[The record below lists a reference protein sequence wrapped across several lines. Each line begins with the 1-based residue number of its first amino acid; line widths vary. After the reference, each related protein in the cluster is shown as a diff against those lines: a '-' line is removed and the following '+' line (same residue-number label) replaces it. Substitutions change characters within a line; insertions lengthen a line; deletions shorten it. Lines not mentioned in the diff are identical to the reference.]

1 MKSFNEYAQD
11 KDIKSINES
20 TALMIVEKNID
31 PEALNELA
39 EIFLEFNPLALA
51 GGLGGAAVGGLP
63 GAMAG
68 GYAGGKAGEKA
79 KNWFKG
85 GQNQKV
91 TPALQK
97 AKKAVANLVNSIGSA
112 EKSGGVQNLD
122 AVKTTATQLNKTLS
136 TMDEPVQ
143 KVDQQWTQAQEKVRK
158 EKGGIAQKTQ
168 GLGEKIG
175 SNKKTGARS
184 WIGDKFQK
192 AAGAMKNV
200 DALNK
205 QGGVRGAVAGAGDKL
220 AKWAEKNPRLAKA
233 AKLGATGAAMGT
245 AYALGAGGGEEGAG
259 GGEGAGE
266 GKWHDTT
273 PKGDGHYTGDSL
285 VTKGDGH
292 YTGDLNVRYAD
303 DPSGGVSPDAS
314 RTIDGRVKPLQGGQ
328 VQSNADLG
336 ISDAEG
342 AEMQQAAADQRDALS
357 KRPGESRIDHLRRT
371 QSPASAKFWNR
382 N

>member
-11 KDIKSINES
+11 KDINSINES
-20 TALMIVEKNID
+20 TARMIVEKNID

-39 EIFLEFNPLALA
+39 EVFLEFNPMALA
-51 GGLGGAAVGGLP
+51 GGLSGAAVGGLP
-63 GAMAG
+63 GAVAG

-97 AKKAVANLVNSIGSA
+97 AKQAVANLVNSIGSA

-122 AVKTTATQLNKTLS
+122 AVKATATQLNKTLS

-143 KVDQQWTQAQEKVRK
+143 KVDQQWTQAQDKVRK
-158 EKGGIAQKTQ
+158 EKGGVAQQTQ
-168 GLGEKIG
+168 KLANKIG
-175 SNKKTGARS
+175 GDKNSGARS

-245 AYALGAGGGEEGAG
+245 AYALGAGGGEEGAPSSTSY
-259 GGEGAGE
+259 EGQPTDGYFGSDAWQADFDANRAAELERINSTQAGSTQA
-266 GKWHDTT
+266 GSNHQT
-273 PKGDGHYTGDSL
+273 PESLETGS
-285 VTKGDGH
+285 T
-292 YTGDLNVRYAD
+292 
-303 DPSGGVSPDAS
+303 S
-314 RTIDGRVKPLQGGQ
+314 I
-328 VQSNADLG
+328 QSNADLG
-336 ISDAEG
+336 ITDAEG

-357 KRPGESRIDHLRRT
+357 RRPGESRIDHLRRT
-371 QSPASAKFWNR
+371 RSPASAKFWGKK
-382 N
+382 